1 MCSERVLFG
10 CCTLTRSEQL
20 LRRVDYFGKLID
32 GRPELLLQVADADLI
47 SKAINFEEESALQQ
61 GGVRYPTVSHGRTRM
76 LPSSPIRLCAIADEK
91 SLRLVYEVYE
101 FDVEG
106 AARRRR
112 DLDMMFEQAAPDKAT
127 SAAEMMH
134 DIVPSDLTQ
143 RACRTHICMV
153 APSAP
158 P

>member
-1 MCSERVLFG
+1 
-10 CCTLTRSEQL
+10 
-20 LRRVDYFGKLID
+20 
-32 GRPELLLQVADADLI
+32 
-47 SKAINFEEESALQQ
+47 
-61 GGVRYPTVSHGRTRM
+61 
-76 LPSSPIRLCAIADEK
+76 
-91 SLRLVYEVYE
+91 VYE

-143 RACRTHICMV
+143 RACRTQICMV